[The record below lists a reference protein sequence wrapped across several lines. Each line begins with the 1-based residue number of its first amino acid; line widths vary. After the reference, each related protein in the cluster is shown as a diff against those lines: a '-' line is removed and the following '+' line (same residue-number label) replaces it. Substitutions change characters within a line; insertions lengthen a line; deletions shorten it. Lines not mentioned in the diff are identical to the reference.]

1 MPVRQS
7 ELAGK
12 IQSLFSGTLVTDEQQ
27 DLNDAMSKLRLV
39 IGQERVDEADMNEEQ
54 VIEEEEAPAEANDLN
69 GKSMK
74 MTENSKTDISIPMQ
88 KNGLKE
94 RGEVTVSLSSR
105 NSLNIFFFE
114 RIIVKN
120 FSFPCKGQIH

>member
-1 MPVRQS
+1 MSVSQS

-39 IGQERVDEADMNEEQ
+39 IGQERVDEADVNEEQ

-88 KNGLKE
+88 KMASKKE
-94 RGEVTVSLSSR
+94 EKSQ
-105 NSLNIFFFE
+105 
-114 RIIVKN
+114 
-120 FSFPCKGQIH
+120 FP